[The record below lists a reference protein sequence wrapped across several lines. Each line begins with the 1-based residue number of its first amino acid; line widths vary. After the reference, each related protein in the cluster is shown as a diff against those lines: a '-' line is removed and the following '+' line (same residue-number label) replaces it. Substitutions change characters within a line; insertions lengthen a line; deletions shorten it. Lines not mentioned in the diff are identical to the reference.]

1 MLVKMLPEQAGR
13 VARVFGRENA
23 QRLTAPLQNAGVM
36 LREMPE
42 SSRLTV
48 IRFAE
53 YQADLRSGEL
63 SRQGHRLKLQEKP
76 FQVLAALLTRPGELV
91 TREELRQSL
100 WPADT
105 FVDFEHGLN
114 TAVNKVREA
123 LRDSA
128 TNPRFIETLPRRG
141 YRFIGA
147 IAGEP
152 TVATEVQLTTAAS
165 SSSDTG
171 ELPTAPRFASRTLLL
186 LIELGYLFSYI
197 AALSHLGWI
206 RMVARFN
213 LGPVN
218 SLTTQSCVIVCC
230 AMALPVRFYL
240 SFALAFDYRLLS
252 EKFRRLFPLLLLL
265 DVVWSAMTFFLI
277 PKIGL
282 GPAFALFVAAVYSP
296 FAQRTLVRMAY
307 PPV

>member
-1 MLVKMLPEQAGR
+1 
-13 VARVFGRENA
+13 VFGRENA
-23 QRLTAPLQNAGVM
+23 GQAYALPQNADVM

-63 SRQGHRLKLQEKP
+63 IRQGHRLKLQEKP

-128 TNPRFIETLPRRG
+128 ANPRFIETLPRRG
-141 YRFIGA
+141 YRFIGEIDA
-147 IAGEP
+147 EP
-152 TVATEVQLTTAAS
+152 GVTAEVQPTTATSSSS

-240 SFALAFDYRLLS
+240 SFALAFDYRLLN

-265 DVVWSAMTFFLI
+265 DLVWSAMTFFLI

-307 PPV
+307 RPV